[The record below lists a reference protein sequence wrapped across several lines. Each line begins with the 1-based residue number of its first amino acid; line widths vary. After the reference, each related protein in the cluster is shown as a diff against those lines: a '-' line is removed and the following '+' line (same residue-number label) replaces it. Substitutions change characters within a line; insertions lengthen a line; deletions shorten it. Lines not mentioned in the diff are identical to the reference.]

1 MTTNDKAQKE
11 IEFRKAALN
20 YHRFPKP
27 GKVAVVPS
35 KPVSDQRDLSLAYSP
50 GVAYPCEEIKANPLA
65 ALDYT
70 AKGNLVAV
78 ISNGTA
84 VLGLGNIGA
93 LAGKP
98 VMEGKGVLFKKFAGI
113 DVFDI
118 EVDEQDPQKFIE
130 AVASLEPTFGG
141 INLEDIKAPECFE
154 IEAALKARMNIP
166 VFHDDQHGTA
176 IIVAAGI
183 MNALKLVNKPIES
196 VRLVCSGAGAAALA
210 CLNLLVSLGL
220 KKENILVSDIDGI
233 INTRRPEETL
243 NQYNKV
249 YQQETPHNTL
259 ADAICDADI
268 FLGLSAPR
276 VLKPEMVKT
285 MAPNPIIFALAN
297 PEPEIRPELVLEV
310 RPDAIMATGRSDYPN
325 QINNVLCFPFLFR
338 GALDCGA
345 TEINEAMK
353 IACVNAIARLAQ
365 QSASI
370 NMPHSRK
377 GMTAKFGKDSI
388 IPKPFDSRLIIE
400 LPVAVA
406 KAAMES
412 GVAKRPIEDLN
423 EYRQHLTSLVYRS
436 SMIMKPLF
444 DEAKHNY
451 RTIAYVE
458 GEDERVL
465 RAAEIIFNEQLAN
478 PVLVGRA
485 EVIQAKLAD
494 LSITLPTKVLGRED
508 TISRT
513 NRNYVQIIDYR
524 DPPHLTECHQAYYA
538 KMCRKGLTSDWAYHR
553 LQMRPN
559 VLSGMLLDQGF
570 IDGIVAGTLGQYQN
584 HLEHITDTV
593 GLKDANQAPSAVSL
607 LLSSEGPLFFT
618 DTHVTVNPSAAQLAD
633 ITLAATKIVERFGLT
648 PSVGLISH
656 SNFGSADTEFSRK
669 MRETLAILQ
678 EKAPTLAVDGEMQP
692 ELALFKHHRDE
703 YLPTNHLAN
712 NANLFVFNNI
722 DSANVTYNFAKSIT
736 QSVVVA
742 PILTGFTKPVQILT
756 NIATVRRVVNI
767 TAICATE

>member
-1 MTTNDKAQKE
+1 MSANDKVKNEA
-11 IEFRKAALN
+11 EFRKAALD

-27 GKVAVVPS
+27 GKIEVIPS
-35 KPVSDQRDLSLAYSP
+35 KPVGDQRDLSLAYSP

-118 EVDEQDPQKFIE
+118 EVAEEDPKKFIE
-130 AVASLEPTFGG
+130 AVACLEPTFGG

-154 IEAALKARMNIP
+154 IEETLKKRMNIP

-183 MNALKLVNKPIES
+183 VNALKLVNKSIEN
-196 VRLVCSGAGAAALA
+196 VRLVTSGAGAAALA

-233 INTRRPEETL
+233 INMKRTEESL
-243 NQYNKV
+243 NKYNKM
-249 YQQETPHNTL
+249 YQQDTLCNTM
-259 ADAICDADI
+259 AEAIVDADI

-276 VLKPEMVKT
+276 VLTQAMVKM
-285 MAPNPIIFALAN
+285 MAPDPIIFALAN
-297 PEPEIRPELVLEV
+297 PEPEIRPELVQEV
-310 RPDAIMATGRSDYPN
+310 RSDAIVATGRSDYPN

-353 IACVNAIARLAQ
+353 VACVNAIARLAQ

-377 GMTAKFGKDSI
+377 GLTARFGKDSI

-423 EYRQHLTSLVYRS
+423 EYREHLTSLVYRS
-436 SMIMKPLF
+436 TMIMKPLF
-444 DEAKHNY
+444 DEAKQNY

-465 RAAEIIFNEQLAN
+465 RAVEIIHNEQIAN

-485 EVIQAKLAD
+485 ETIQEKLTD
-494 LSITLPTKVLGRED
+494 LGINFPIKVLKPED
-508 TISRT
+508 VISRT
-513 NRNYVQIIDYR
+513 EREFVQVIDYR
-524 DPPHLTECHQAYYA
+524 HPPHLKECHEAYYT
-538 KMCRKGLTSDWAYHR
+538 KMARKGLTSDWAYHR
-553 LQMRPN
+553 LQMRPH
-559 VLSGMLLDQGF
+559 VLAGVLLDQDF
-570 IDGIVAGTLGQYQN
+570 IDGVVTGTLGQFQN
-584 HLEHITDTV
+584 HIEHIIDTV
-593 GLKDANQAPSAVSL
+593 GLKDPKRQPSAVSL
-607 LLSSEGPLFFT
+607 LLSPEGPLFFA
-618 DTHVTVNPSAAQLAD
+618 DTHVNVNPTAEELAE
-633 ITLAATKIVERFGLT
+633 ITLAATKTVERFGLK
-648 PSVGLISH
+648 PSVALASH
-656 SNFGSADTEFSRK
+656 SNFGSFTTEYSLK
-669 MRETLAILQ
+669 MRETLNILR
-678 EKAPTLAVDGEMQP
+678 EKAPTLAVEGEMQP
-692 ELALFKHHRDE
+692 ELALFKQERDE
-703 YLPTNHLAN
+703 YFPDHQLEQ

-722 DSANVTYNFAKSIT
+722 DSANVTYNFVKSIT
-736 QSVVVA
+736 NSVVVA
-742 PILTGFTKPVQILT
+742 PILTGFAKPVQVLT
-756 NIATVRRVVNI
+756 NIATVRRIVNI

>member
-1 MTTNDKAQKE
+1 MTNDKVKKE
-11 IEFRKAALN
+11 AEFRKAALD

-27 GKVAVVPS
+27 GKVEVIPS
-35 KPVSDQRDLSLAYSP
+35 KPVSDQRDLALAYSP
-50 GVAYPCEEIKANPLA
+50 GVAYPCEEIKANPLT

-118 EVDEQDPQKFIE
+118 EVDEQDPKRFIE
-130 AVASLEPTFGG
+130 AVAALEPTFGG

-154 IEAALKARMNIP
+154 IEAELKKRMKIP

-183 MNALKLVNKPIES
+183 MNALKLVNKSIED
-196 VRLVCSGAGAAALA
+196 VRLVTSGAGAAALA
-210 CLNLLVSLGL
+210 CLNMLVTMGL

-243 NQYNKV
+243 NKYNKE
-249 YQQETPHNTL
+249 YQRETPHNTL
-259 ADAICDADI
+259 AEAIVGADI

-276 VLKPEMVKT
+276 LLNQDMIKS
-285 MAPNPIIFALAN
+285 MADNPIIFALAN
-297 PEPEIRPELVLEV
+297 PEPETRPEIVHEV
-310 RPDAIMATGRSDYPN
+310 RSDAIVATGRSDYPN

-345 TEINEAMK
+345 TEINEEMK
-353 IACVNAIARLAQ
+353 VACVNAIAKLAQ

-370 NMPHSRK
+370 NVGSRK
-377 GMTAKFGKDSI
+377 SQTARFGRDSI

-400 LPVAVA
+400 LPIAVA
-406 KAAMES
+406 KAAMET
-412 GVAKRPIEDLN
+412 GVATRPIEDLAA
-423 EYRQHLTSLVYRS
+423 YREELTALVYRS

-465 RAAEIIFNEQLAN
+465 RAAEIIHNEQIAN
-478 PVLVGRA
+478 PVLIGRA
-485 EVIQAKLAD
+485 DVIQAKLAE
-494 LSITLPTKVLGRED
+494 LSISLPTKVLQPEEE
-508 TISRT
+508 ISRT
-513 NRNYVQIIDYR
+513 EREFVQIIDYR
-524 DPPHLTECHQAYYA
+524 TPPHLDACHKGYYA
-538 KMCRKGLTSDWAYHR
+538 KMGRKGLTSDWAYHR

-559 VLSGMLLDQGF
+559 VLAGMLLDQGF
-570 IDGIVAGTLGQYQN
+570 IDGIVAGTLGQYKN

-593 GLKDANQAPSAVSL
+593 GLKDSHNKPSAVSIL
-607 LLSSEGPLFFT
+607 LAQDGPLFFT
-618 DTHVTVNPSAAQLAD
+618 DTHVNENPSAEQLAD
-633 ITLAATKIVERFGLT
+633 ITLAGAKIVERFGLK
-648 PSVGLISH
+648 PNIALVSH
-656 SNFGSADTEFSRK
+656 SNFGSFDTEYSLK
-669 MRETLAILQ
+669 MRKTLEILK
-678 EKAPTLAVDGEMQP
+678 EKAPTLSVDGEMQP
-692 ELALFKHHRDE
+692 ELALFKHYRDE
-703 YLPTNHLAN
+703 YLPTNKLSD
-712 NANLFVFNNI
+712 NANLLVFSNI
-722 DSANVTYNFAKSIT
+722 DSANVSYNLAKSIT
-736 QSVVVA
+736 GSVVVA
-742 PILTGFTKPVQILT
+742 PILTGFAKPVQILT

>member
-1 MTTNDKAQKE
+1 MTLNDKDKKE
-11 IEFRKAALN
+11 VEFRKAALD
-20 YHRFPKP
+20 YHRYPKP
-27 GKVAVVPS
+27 GKLEVIPS

-50 GVAYPCEEIKANPLA
+50 GVAYPCEEIKADPLM

-130 AVASLEPTFGG
+130 AVATLEPTFGG

-154 IEAALKARMNIP
+154 IESELKKRMKIP

-183 MNALKLVNKPIES
+183 LNGLKLVNKSIENI
-196 VRLVCSGAGAAALA
+196 RLVTSGAGAAALA
-210 CLNLLVSLGL
+210 CLNILVSLGL

-243 NQYNKV
+243 NKYNKL
-249 YQQETPHNTL
+249 YQQETPCNTL
-259 ADAICDADI
+259 AEALVNADV

-276 VLKPEMVKT
+276 VLTQDMVKT
-285 MAPNPIIFALAN
+285 MAPDPIIFALAN
-297 PEPEIRPELVLEV
+297 PEPEIRPELVKEV
-310 RPDAIMATGRSDYPN
+310 RPDAIVATGRSDYPN

-345 TEINEAMK
+345 TEINETMK

-365 QSASI
+365 QSASV
-370 NMPHSRK
+370 NTPHSRK
-377 GMTAKFGKDSI
+377 SHTARFGKESI

-412 GVAKRPIEDLN
+412 GVATRPIEDLN
-423 EYRQHLTSLVYRS
+423 EYREHLTSLVYRS

-444 DEAKHNY
+444 EEAKNTY

-465 RAAEIIFNEQLAN
+465 RAVEVIHHEQLAN
-478 PVLVGRA
+478 PVLIGRA
-485 EVIQAKLAD
+485 DVIQTKLQE
-494 LSITLPTKVLGRED
+494 LSINLPIKVLSSND
-508 TISRT
+508 AISRET
-513 NRNYVQIIDYR
+513 RDVIQVIDYR
-524 DPPHLTECHQAYYA
+524 TPPHLNECHHAYYA
-538 KMCRKGLTSDWAYHR
+538 KMSRKGITSEWAYQR
-553 LQMRPN
+553 MQMRPY
-559 VLSGMLLDQGF
+559 VLTGMLLDQGF

-584 HLEHITDTV
+584 HIEHMTDTV
-593 GLKDANQAPSAVSL
+593 GLKDPNQKPSAVSI
-607 LLSSEGPLFFT
+607 LLSPEGPLFFT
-618 DTHVTVNPSAAQLAD
+618 DTHVNVNPTPEQLAE
-633 ITLAATKIVERFGLT
+633 ITLAATKTVERFGIT
-648 PSVGLISH
+648 PSVALISH
-656 SNFGSADTEFSRK
+656 SNFGSFDSEFSLK
-669 MRETLAILQ
+669 MRKTLSILKD
-678 EKAPTLAVDGEMQP
+678 KAPTLAVDGEMQP
-692 ELALFKHHRDE
+692 ELALFKRDRDE
-703 YLPTNHLAN
+703 YLPSNHLVD

-722 DSANVTYNFAKSIT
+722 DAANVTYNFAKSLT

-742 PILTGFTKPVQILT
+742 PILTGFAKPVQILT
-756 NIATVRRVVNI
+756 NIATVRRIINI

>member
-1 MTTNDKAQKE
+1 MTDDKVKKE
-11 IEFRKAALN
+11 ADFRQAALD
-20 YHRFPKP
+20 YHHYPKP
-27 GKVAVVPS
+27 GKIEVIPS

-50 GVAYPCEEIKANPLA
+50 GVAYPCEEIKKNPLA

-130 AVASLEPTFGG
+130 AVATLEPTFGG

-154 IEAALKARMNIP
+154 IETELKKRMKIP

-183 MNALKLVNKPIES
+183 MNALKLVNKPIEE
-196 VRLVCSGAGAAALA
+196 VKLVTSGAGAAALA
-210 CLNLLVSLGL
+210 CLNMLVSIGL
-220 KKENILVSDIDGI
+220 RRENILVSDIDGI
-233 INTRRPEETL
+233 INTRRAEETL
-243 NQYNKV
+243 NKYNKI
-249 YQQETPHNTL
+249 YQQDTPHNTL
-259 ADAICDADI
+259 AEAIVDADI

-276 VLKPEMVKT
+276 VLTQDMIKT

-297 PEPEIRPELVLEV
+297 PEPEIRPELALEV
-310 RPDAIMATGRSDYPN
+310 RPDAIVATGRSDYPN

-345 TEINEAMK
+345 TEINEEMK
-353 IACVNAIARLAQ
+353 IACVNAIAQLAQ
-365 QSASI
+365 ESASV
-370 NMPHSRK
+370 NVSPRK
-377 GMTAKFGKDSI
+377 SQTAHFGKESI

-400 LPVAVA
+400 LPIAVA
-406 KAAMES
+406 KAAMAS
-412 GVAKRPIEDLN
+412 GVATRPIQDMDA
-423 EYRQHLTSLVYRS
+423 YREQLTSLVYRS

-444 DEAKHNY
+444 EEAKQNY

-465 RAAEIIFNEQLAN
+465 RAVLTIHHEQLAN
-478 PVLVGRA
+478 PVLIGRA
-485 EVIQAKLAD
+485 DVIQAKLKE
-494 LSITLPTKVLGRED
+494 LSINLPTKVLSASD

-513 NRNYVQIIDYR
+513 TRDYVQIIDYR
-524 DPPHLTECHQAYYA
+524 TPPYLNECHKAYYA
-538 KMCRKGLTSDWAYHR
+538 KMARKGLTSDWAYHR

-559 VLSGMLLDQGF
+559 ILTGILLDQGY
-570 IDGIVAGTLGQYQN
+570 IDGIVAGILGQYQN
-584 HLEHITDTV
+584 HLDHLMDTV
-593 GLKDANQAPSAVSL
+593 GLKNPNRIPSAVSI
-607 LLSSEGPLFFT
+607 LLSQEGPLFFT
-618 DTHVTVNPSAAQLAD
+618 DTHVNVDPTAEELSEIAISGA
-633 ITLAATKIVERFGLT
+633 KIVERFGLK
-648 PSVGLISH
+648 PSVALVSH
-656 SNFGSADTEFSRK
+656 SNFGSANTTFSIK
-669 MRETLAILQ
+669 MRETLEILHK
-678 EKAPTLAVDGEMQP
+678 KAPTLAVDGEMQP
-692 ELALFKHHRDE
+692 QLALFEDDRDE
-703 YLPTNHLAN
+703 YLPINKLTD
-712 NANLFVFNNI
+712 NANLLVFSNI
-722 DSANVTYNFAKSIT
+722 DSANISYNLAKALT
-736 QSVVVA
+736 KSVVVA
-742 PILTGFTKPVQILT
+742 PILIGFAKPVQILT
-756 NIATVRRVVNI
+756 NIATVRRIVNM